1 MTKTISFR
9 RPDIFVHDAKELKN
23 FWEKIIEKHTQQQ
36 QGEDSRLSRS
46 ALKNNSDVNGPR
58 GWKAE

>member
-46 ALKNNSDVNGPR
+46 ALKKTPT
-58 GWKAE
+58 